1 MPPKQVAEEQQ
12 TARFMLD
19 TNICIYLMKGKTAS
33 VQRHFAALKAH
44 EVAISMIT
52 QGEIYFGASKS
63 QHPAQAFNA
72 IDALCLTMQ
81 VLDLDTNVARH
92 YGEIRA
98 SLEMKGLPIGANDLW
113 IGAHARALGITLV
126 SNNLREF
133 SRVPG
138 LTVANWVE

>member
-1 MPPKQVAEEQQ
+1 MSPKPAAEKQ

-33 VQRHFAALKAH
+33 VQRHFAALQAH

-63 QHPAQAFNA
+63 QRPAQAFSA
-72 IDALCLTMQ
+72 LQALCMTLQ
-81 VLDLDTNVARH
+81 VLDLNTNVARH

-98 SLEMKGLPIGANDLW
+98 NLEMKGFPIGANDLW
-113 IGAHARALGITLV
+113 IAAHARALGYTLV

-133 SRVPG
+133 SRVPD

>member
-1 MPPKQVAEEQQ
+1 MSTKQVAEKQ

-19 TNICIYLMKGKTAS
+19 TNICIYLMKGKMDS
-33 VQRHFAALKAH
+33 VQRHFAALQAH

-63 QHPAQAFNA
+63 QRPAQAFSA
-72 IDALCLTMQ
+72 LQALCMTLQ
-81 VLDLDTNVARH
+81 VLDLNTNVARH

-98 SLEMKGLPIGANDLW
+98 SLEKKGLPISANDLW
-113 IGAHARALGITLV
+113 IAAHARALGYTLV

-133 SRVPG
+133 SRVSG